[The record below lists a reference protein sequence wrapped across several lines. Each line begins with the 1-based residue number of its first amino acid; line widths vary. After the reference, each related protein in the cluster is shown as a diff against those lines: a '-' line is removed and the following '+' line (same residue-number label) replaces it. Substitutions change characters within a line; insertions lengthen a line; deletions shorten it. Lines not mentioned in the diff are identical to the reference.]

1 MEAYSWFNRR
11 CHYRNSIV
19 AFFNKPIFIAKE
31 IAIRQWWMAIFMI
44 IYLFFEISAM
54 VFALNSTSHRYHF
67 TVSNRFNTV
76 LCSWMNH
83 NISTR
88 INRHHLIKTYIF
100 RSIPVQ
106 KSGGVVNAWGRHNS
120 LFLMFVRPYNSEKMD
135 IMTKSSVFFRS
146 IPVQWGKMNSDTT
159 FSGAFPFTF

>member
-67 TVSNRFNTV
+67 TVNNRLNTV
-76 LCSWMNH
+76 LCFCTNH
-83 NISTR
+83 NITTR
-88 INRHHLIKTYIF
+88 INCHHLIINHEFKGTFFNDEKFFHRFMHINF
-100 RSIPVQ
+100 NLFPCLQTGHGNLSDVTRSFIICAQ
-106 KSGGVVNAWGRHNS
+106 YF
-120 LFLMFVRPYNSEKMD
+120 LFQHHVMSQHHLLYLCFWV
-135 IMTKSSVFFRS
+135 
-146 IPVQWGKMNSDTT
+146 
-159 FSGAFPFTF
+159 